1 MATSEPTLLTAAD
14 VAFLER
20 CRQDLD
26 DFFARGDG
34 VVTIVRRPAPGGTVE
49 LEAEVVVSGLRASFS
64 AQGETIIEAYAHLR
78 AAAPEARLAL
88 AFRAVMDEPAG
99 R

>member
-1 MATSEPTLLTAAD
+1 MATSKPPQLTAAD
-14 VAFLER
+14 AAFLER

-26 DFFARGDG
+26 AFFALGDG
-34 VVTIVRRPAPGGTVE
+34 VVSIVRRTAPGGMVE

-64 AQGETIIEAYAHLR
+64 ARGETIIEAYAHLR

-88 AFRAVMDEPAG
+88 AFRAVMDEPG